1 MRTDNYSFIDKGRVG
16 GNEMVFTFDN
26 FILFSW
32 NLEAISSVD
41 RVCGLWVVRAKFLRK
56 IDLEHMSKYI
66 NLLMKELTRR

>member
-1 MRTDNYSFIDKGRVG
+1 MKSG
-16 GNEMVFTFDN
+16 GNEMVFTLDN

-41 RVCGLWVVRAKFLRK
+41 GVCGLWVVRAKFLRK
-56 IDLEHMSKYI
+56 IDLEHMSKCI